1 MAVTAAFPFIE
12 VTIDTSALQP
22 VAQRSPGV
30 LAVVGATAS
39 GAAGG
44 TAAPATPTLVTTLD
58 DAAQLFSK
66 ASGGVPA
73 ANPLFNALEL
83 ALLQD
88 PKPSKIYGVRVDG
101 GKVAEALASLDAADD
116 VTFVVLAGTTDVG
129 APAGGGN
136 AATGLVAL
144 KEHVERISADGN
156 TRIGVAAVDP
166 ARPKSPTYA
175 ADLLTAVQSL
185 RSSTSRMI
193 LVAARGSTDDVAAAS
208 AAAIAGLP
216 PNASIVLKRVRG
228 VSIPVAQQY
237 APSEIRALSEG
248 GIVPIIDPA
257 LVVGSSLHFADGRC
271 FTSDDSVL
279 FVDVRRILDDATARL
294 RAGLIGLIGDA
305 RITRSGLVLLR
316 TSIEGILGPLRQDGS
331 LDSFAVRIPALDVLS
346 TPEATWSPADKTLIT
361 TSRANRSVD
370 VNITAVLA
378 PSAQRFEISLAAT
391 F

>member
-1 MAVTAAFPFIE
+1 MAVTAAFPYIE

-30 LAVVGATAS
+30 LAVVGATAN

-44 TAAPATPTLVTTLD
+44 AAAPATPTLVTTLD
-58 DAAQLFSK
+58 DAAQLFTK
-66 ASGGVPA
+66 VTGGVPVS
-73 ANPLFNALEL
+73 NPLYDALEL

-88 PKPSKIYGVRVDG
+88 PKPSTIYGVRVDG
-101 GKVAEALASLDAADD
+101 DKVAEALASLDAADD

-129 APAGGGN
+129 AAAAGGN
-136 AATGLVAL
+136 PATGLTAL
-144 KEHVERISADGN
+144 KEHVESISADGN
-156 TRIGVAAVDP
+156 ARVGVAMIDP
-166 ARPKSPTYA
+166 ARAKSPTYA
-175 ADLLTAVQSL
+175 TDALTAVESL

-193 LVAARGSTDDVAAAS
+193 LLAARGSTDDVAAAG

-216 PNASIVLKRVRG
+216 PNASIVLKQVRG
-228 VSIPVAQQY
+228 ISIPVAQQY
-237 APSEIRALSEG
+237 GPSEIRALSES

-279 FVDVRRILDDATARL
+279 FVDVRRILDDASARL
-294 RAGLIGLIGDA
+294 KAGLIGLIGDA

-316 TSIEGILGPLRQDGS
+316 TSIEGILGPLQQDGS
-331 LDSFAVRIPALDVLS
+331 LDSFAVRIRALEVLN

-370 VNITAVLA
+370 VNITAVLGPA
-378 PSAQRFEISLAAT
+378 AQRFEIYLAAT

>member
-1 MAVTAAFPFIE
+1 MAVTAAFPYIE

-30 LAVVGATAS
+30 LAVVGATAN

-66 ASGGVPA
+66 VAGGVA
-73 ANPLFNALEL
+73 ASNPLFDALKL

-88 PKPSKIYGVRVDG
+88 PKPSTIYGVRVDG
-101 GKVAEALASLDAADD
+101 GKVAEALASLDAAAD
-116 VTFVVLAGTTDVG
+116 VTFVVLAGTTDIG
-129 APAGGGN
+129 TASGN
-136 AATGLVAL
+136 GNPATGLLAL
-144 KEHVERISADGN
+144 KEHVESISADGN
-156 TRIGVAAVDP
+156 TRIGVAAIDP
-166 ARPKSPTYA
+166 TRAKSPTYA
-175 ADLLTAVQSL
+175 GDVLTAAEPL
-185 RSSTSRMI
+185 RSSDSRMI
-193 LVAARGSTDDVAAAS
+193 VVAARGSTDDVAVAS

-228 VSIPVAQQY
+228 ISIPVAQQY
-237 APSEIRALSEG
+237 GPSEIRALSEG

-294 RAGLIGLIGDA
+294 KAGLIGLIGDA

-316 TSIEGILGPLRQDGS
+316 TSIEGILGPLQQDGS
-331 LDSFAVRIPALDVLS
+331 LDSFAVRIPALEVLN

-361 TSRANRSVD
+361 TSRANRSVG

-378 PSAQRFEISLAAT
+378 PAAQRFEIFLAAT